1 MKVQYLGPI
10 PGVGKAN
17 IMWRRPFHPARGAFD
32 NVWPKT
38 HPCFGNPML
47 MVVEK
52 APPASDDPLGQFRSR
67 GYCASCFPEGDG
79 ICLLSIPE
87 GKTTPDAVRDIE
99 ECFGWEVEV
108 KRA

>member
-1 MKVQYLGPI
+1 MKVDYLGPV
-10 PGVGKAN
+10 PGYGLAN
-17 IMWRRPFHPARGAFD
+17 IMWRPFHPARGAFD

-38 HPCFGNPML
+38 HPCHGNPKLFVMGPW
-47 MVVEK
+47 EQ
-52 APPASDDPLGQFRSR
+52 PASDDPLGKFRAR

-79 ICLLSIPE
+79 ICLIAIPE
-87 GKTTPDAVRDIE
+87 GKTTPDVVRDIV